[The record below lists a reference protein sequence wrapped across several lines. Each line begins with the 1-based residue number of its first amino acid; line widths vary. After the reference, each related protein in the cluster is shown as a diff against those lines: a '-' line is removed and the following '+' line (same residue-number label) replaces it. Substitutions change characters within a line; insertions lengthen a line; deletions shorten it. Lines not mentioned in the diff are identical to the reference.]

1 MRKRALVLLTG
12 LVLLA
17 AALAI
22 SQTPARSP
30 EDPVVKKIIDLGLND
45 NQVMRWNDYAS
56 NRFGSRETGTNA
68 YTDATEWAVWQFKQF
83 GLDAYLDEAGE
94 MPVGFNR
101 GPWFGKM
108 LKPAE
113 KALYFG
119 TPSYTAGTKGPQR
132 GGVVILKADPF
143 SIPGR
148 NATPENMEKKKQAV
162 AAAIAE
168 INANKAAFKNAW
180 VLIAGDNT
188 GFARDGRR
196 NNTDYAESY
205 LMPPLTKVMLDAGA
219 LGTIQS
225 SKTEP
230 FRIMDGF
237 AASWDKLPELPD
249 VKLAEGQYNEIKALA
264 EKGEKVELEFDIRN
278 WFKMGP
284 VKYHSVVA
292 TLRGWQYPDEYVVL
306 GGHFDC
312 FSGGTGGIDDG
323 SGFAPGFEAL
333 RLIAASGARPK
344 RSIMM
349 ILFAAEE
356 SGLVGSQAWLKHH
369 PELQSRILMMI
380 NRDGSPSA
388 ITGAS
393 VPETWY
399 ADFQKITA
407 PLANLYPKWPFKLER
422 GLPRAHATSPG
433 GTDSSSFEMDAIPT
447 LNFRTQSDYVYTH
460 AWHTLSD
467 TYGELVPY
475 TEHQMESALM
485 TAVVA
490 YGAANLD
497 RPLTRDGVYLED
509 GLYAEFTIGAGDA
522 PQRFMTTL
530 DFVNAPLQAADFVRI
545 VEGKTGG
552 AGARGGMPG
561 GGFGGPRGG
570 AQPNVPPIG
579 MVDVRSGRIQGQVSS
594 DIQKSVA
601 VPSLPLASNAKL
613 KDDAAGVLGL
623 SGPASFYVTV
633 ENNAGL
639 GAAGTAL
646 GRTIAGLDLLA
657 KVRKGDPI
665 RSIRVVRVGD
675 AARAFKTD
683 DEAFKKLLEAKK

>member
-1 MRKRALVLLTG
+1 
-12 LVLLA
+12 
-17 AALAI
+17 
-22 SQTPARSP
+22 
-30 EDPVVKKIIDLGLND
+30 
-45 NQVMRWNDYAS
+45 
-56 NRFGSRETGTNA
+56 
-68 YTDATEWAVWQFKQF
+68 
-83 GLDAYLDEAGE
+83 
-94 MPVGFNR
+94 
-101 GPWFGKM
+101 
-108 LKPAE
+108 
-113 KALYFG
+113 
-119 TPSYTAGTKGPQR
+119 
-132 GGVVILKADPF
+132 
-143 SIPGR
+143 
-148 NATPENMEKKKQAV
+148 
-162 AAAIAE
+162 
-168 INANKAAFKNAW
+168 
-180 VLIAGDNT
+180 
-188 GFARDGRR
+188 
-196 NNTDYAESY
+196 
-205 LMPPLTKVMLDAGA
+205 
-219 LGTIQS
+219 
-225 SKTEP
+225 
-230 FRIMDGF
+230 
-237 AASWDKLPELPD
+237 
-249 VKLAEGQYNEIKALA
+249 
-264 EKGEKVELEFDIRN
+264 
-278 WFKMGP
+278 
-284 VKYHSVVA
+284 
-292 TLRGWQYPDEYVVL
+292 
-306 GGHFDC
+306 
-312 FSGGTGGIDDG
+312 
-323 SGFAPGFEAL
+323 
-333 RLIAASGARPK
+333 
-344 RSIMM
+344 
-349 ILFAAEE
+349 
-356 SGLVGSQAWLKHH
+356 
-369 PELQSRILMMI
+369 
-380 NRDGSPSA
+380 
-388 ITGAS
+388 
-393 VPETWY
+393 
-399 ADFQKITA
+399 
-407 PLANLYPKWPFKLER
+407 
-422 GLPRAHATSPG
+422 
-433 GTDSSSFEMDAIPT
+433 MDAIPT